1 MVKNLNSNKMEKQT
15 KILLG
20 LGAVIAAY
28 LILKPKKVVAQTEV
42 VTQNTKKVCP
52 EGQEL
57 VSMTCIKAPC
67 PDVCMPIQK
76 PETEEEYQIRLNKE
90 IEKLKLAAFK
100 NRDCVTPMA
109 IGYSS
114 YFDEAL
120 GRCVTKY
127 TKPTYG
133 AEEALEMYQLGNL
146 WA

>member
-1 MVKNLNSNKMEKQT
+1 MEKNT

-20 LGAVIAAY
+20 VGAVIAAY

-57 VSMTCIKAPC
+57 VDIPCLVAPC
-67 PDVCMPIQK
+67 PSMCMPISI

-90 IEKLKLAAFK
+90 VEKLKLAAFK
-100 NRDCVTPMA
+100 NRDCATPMA

-120 GRCVTKY
+120 GRCVTTY
-127 TKPTYG
+127 TKPKQDVL
-133 AEEALEMYQLGNL
+133 LEMQLGNL
-146 WA
+146 TNWA

>member
-1 MVKNLNSNKMEKQT
+1 MEKNT

-28 LILKPKKVVAQTEV
+28 LILKPKKATVNTP
-42 VTQNTKKVCP
+42 NTKGCP
-52 EGQEL
+52 EGQVL
-57 VSMTCIKAPC
+57 QSIPCNVAPC
-67 PDVCMPIQK
+67 PSMCMPIQK
-76 PETEEEYQIRLNKE
+76 PETEDEYQIRLNKE

-127 TKPTYG
+127 TKPTNT
-133 AEEALEMYQLGNL
+133 AEDALKMYQLGNL

>member
-1 MVKNLNSNKMEKQT
+1 MEKQT

-20 LGAVIAAY
+20 VGAAIALY
-28 LILKPKKVVAQTEV
+28 LILKPKKATSQTSIV
-42 VTQNTKKVCP
+42 NTPNTKGCP
-52 EGQEL
+52 EGQVLQSIPCL
-57 VSMTCIKAPC
+57 VAPC
-67 PDVCMPIQK
+67 PSMCMPIQK

-90 IEKLKLAAFK
+90 IEKTKLASFK
-100 NRDCVTPMA
+100 NRDCATPMA